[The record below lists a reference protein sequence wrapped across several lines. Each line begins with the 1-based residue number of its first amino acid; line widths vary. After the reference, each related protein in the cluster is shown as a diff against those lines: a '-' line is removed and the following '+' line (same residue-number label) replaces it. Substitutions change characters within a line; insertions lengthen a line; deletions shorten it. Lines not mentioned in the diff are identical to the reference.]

1 MSWALLKKFH
11 SKGQMSEK
19 LKIVTKNRKYKYK
32 AIIKKNNFGSIKSA
46 IKAGFSKS
54 KNPKSLNKNYQYG
67 NYNDKDFYYF
77 TGFSIS
83 YIFYKIPCPR
93 NSAPKNSIY

>member
-1 MSWALLKKFH
+1 MKKVNQHRILIKVTTAIFILIIF
-11 SKGQMSEK
+11 GIYFQPTIQIEEK
-19 LKIVTKNRKYKYK
+19 N
-32 AIIKKNNFGSIKSA
+32 IIGVWQGN
-46 IKAGFSKS
+46 
-54 KNPKSLNKNYQYG
+54 LNKNYQYG

>member
-1 MSWALLKKFH
+1 MVNCSSVCINIFLISGTNNVTPPLISKKKTFYD
-11 SKGQMSEK
+11 
-19 LKIVTKNRKYKYK
+19 KIDITSGP
-32 AIIKKNNFGSIKSA
+32 IPSSTQGT
-46 IKAGFSKS
+46 
-54 KNPKSLNKNYQYG
+54 LNKNYQYG

-83 YIFYKIPCPR
+83 YIFYKIPCPK